1 MKTKVAV
8 LFTAIGCA
16 LQCQAITLDEC
27 QQMAQENYPLI
38 QQYGLNEQTHKLTLD
53 NIGKSW
59 LPQLY
64 LSAQA
69 TYQSDAPT
77 FPESLDKL
85 LGSFTTVEGMP
96 KDQYRISLE
105 LQQNIW
111 DGGNSRNERLVA
123 DAKRVEQETSLDVEM
138 YKLRETVNNV
148 FFGLLLLNENI
159 RQNEAQLEL
168 LGRNRLRM
176 EAMLKN
182 GTVTEAS
189 VYTIK
194 AQELTVAQL
203 NNKLKSMQ
211 KEYSRALSLLTGAN
225 DERLYDKIEKP
236 VLREAAS
243 GENQRPE
250 LKLYDAQINTLTAQR
265 KSLDTA
271 IMPHFNL
278 FANGFYGNPGLN
290 YIEDMFHPNWSWNYM
305 VGIRM
310 QWNISGFYTR
320 KSTRRKIETQMAA
333 LENAKD
339 VFLFNSN
346 IATQW
351 KNDKIDEIRKQIK
364 DDDAIIDLRSK
375 IRIAAESELENGII
389 DETSLIQKI
398 TDEHLAKINKAT
410 HEVELLKAIEEYNY
424 ITNQH

>member
-1 MKTKVAV
+1 
-8 LFTAIGCA
+8 
-16 LQCQAITLDEC
+16 
-27 QQMAQENYPLI
+27 
-38 QQYGLNEQTHKLTLD
+38 
-53 NIGKSW
+53 
-59 LPQLY
+59 
-64 LSAQA
+64 
-69 TYQSDAPT
+69 
-77 FPESLDKL
+77 
-85 LGSFTTVEGMP
+85 MP

-211 KEYSRALSLLTGAN
+211 KEYNRALSLLTGAN

-346 IATQW
+346 IATQR

>member
-38 QQYGLNEQTHKLTLD
+38 QQYGLNEQAHKLTLD

-69 TYQSDAPT
+69 PCEPDAPT
-77 FPESLDKL
+77 FPEPLDKL
-85 LGSFTTVEGMP
+85 LGSFPTVEGMP

-111 DGGNSRNERLVA
+111 DGGNSRNERRVA

-250 LKLYDAQINTLTAQR
+250 LRLYDAQINTLTAQR

-346 IATQW
+346 IATQR